1 MLETR
6 RQELLD
12 KIAKVASNDITQF
25 DGLDYD
31 IKLNRDEE
39 NDSIVIDLLANW
51 MRTDQEN
58 PDRMAVSYAASK
70 SAITRPHREHIEKMN
85 KHLETIVKNTIKS
98 L

>member
-51 MRTDQEN
+51 MRTD
-58 PDRMAVSYAASK
+58 
-70 SAITRPHREHIEKMN
+70 
-85 KHLETIVKNTIKS
+85 
-98 L
+98 